1 MNHNHCKVIVL
12 LAAVFLGGCSSGAGT
27 RPPPLHRTSRGDHRP
42 IPGWFNRVWESAV
55 TPFEGRY
62 AGLTAEQVRDV
73 RRAEVQF
80 TGLLES
86 LTAVD
91 GCGDEHGCYHV
102 TKNDKE
108 KELWSLLHSLP
119 RHPGEARLLLSAIDD
134 VYLGYHW
141 NGFWGNAW
149 HWPYLS
155 CVKAVDL
162 AERLMER
169 HPDQTEEAL
178 WTMAY
183 CYRVMGW
190 LEFDSGSGGVESD
203 ASTEQRF
210 WKSSPGKARAR
221 CNELIRRFPAG
232 RHASHAKRLLELED
246 ANLRVRLATSP
257 VFDLRGMSAEE
268 LGEEKRRRLGL
279 FWREGL

>member
-1 MNHNHCKVIVL
+1 MNRKRFKSIAMGVAVL
-12 LAAVFLGGCSSGAGT
+12 LGGCSSSTSA
-27 RPPPLHRTSRGDHRP
+27 RPQLIHHTSRGDHPP
-42 IPGWFNRVWESAV
+42 IPGCFNRAWETAV
-55 TPFEGRY
+55 APFEGRY
-62 AGLTAEQVRDV
+62 AGLTQEQVHDV
-73 RRAEVQF
+73 RRAEVRF
-80 TGLLES
+80 AGLLDT

-91 GCGDEHGCYHV
+91 GCGDEHGCYHI

-108 KELWSLLHSLP
+108 KELWSLLQSLP
-119 RHPGEARLLLSAIDD
+119 PHPGEARLLLSAIDD

-155 CVKAVDL
+155 CVKAVAL
-162 AERLMER
+162 AERLMDR
-169 HPDQTEEAL
+169 HPDQGEEAL
-178 WTMAY
+178 WTMVY
-183 CYRVMGW
+183 CHRVMGW

-210 WKSSPGKARAR
+210 WVSSPDKARAL
-221 CNELIRRFPAG
+221 CNELLRRFPMG
-232 RHASHAKRLLELED
+232 RHANHAKRLLELED
-246 ANLRVRLATSP
+246 AKLRVQLATSP
-257 VFDLRGMSAEE
+257 VFDLRGMSADQ